1 MCILIGCEVSLGQV
15 GSVRIL
21 GTLLIQACATQ
32 VSWMQCLVTY
42 NTSVNENALMW
53 LSMHLCVWLCMTDDN
68 DLCLYIRYLQ
78 SAKRCI
84 DLCIYSITCSD
95 LADIIVKLNKL
106 GVQVRVITDSDQQD
120 ASGSQAGR
128 FRLEG

>member
-1 MCILIGCEVSLGQV
+1 MCL
-15 GSVRIL
+15 
-21 GTLLIQACATQ
+21 A
-32 VSWMQCLVTY
+32 
-42 NTSVNENALMW
+42 
-53 LSMHLCVWLCMTDDN
+53 CMTDDS

-78 SAKRCI
+78 SAKKCI

-95 LADIIVKLNKL
+95 LADIIIKLNKL